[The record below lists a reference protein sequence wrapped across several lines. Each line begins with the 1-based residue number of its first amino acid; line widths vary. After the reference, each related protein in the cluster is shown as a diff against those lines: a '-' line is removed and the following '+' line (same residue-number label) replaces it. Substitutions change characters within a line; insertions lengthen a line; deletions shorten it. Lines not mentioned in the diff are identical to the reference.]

1 MRIIEP
7 YFEILDELDGK
18 KMLQKIERIGR
29 VCYKSEGNIK
39 EGSAETFRGFCRKV
53 YRKYPEERT

>member
-29 VCYKSEGNIK
+29 VCYKSEDLIT
-39 EGSAETFRGFCRKV
+39 EDSAEKFIRNILKRGH
-53 YRKYPEERT
+53 